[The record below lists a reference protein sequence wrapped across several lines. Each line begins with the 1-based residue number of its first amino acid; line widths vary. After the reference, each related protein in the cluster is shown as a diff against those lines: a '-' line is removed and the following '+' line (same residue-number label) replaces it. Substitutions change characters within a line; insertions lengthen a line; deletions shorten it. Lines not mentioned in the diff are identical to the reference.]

1 MRAAFSLVVLAFLA
15 ACTVG
20 PLPTAGEV
28 RTPSHVDMAASLVSK
43 TVALVGYQNG
53 KVRAYCSGV
62 WVSESLIVTANHCMR
77 EGAPGD
83 LLDYV
88 GRDDLY
94 ESGSDDLRGHVE
106 ARSAVIVK
114 LDPDH
119 DLALLLALA
128 PPPHA
133 VALPSLEAV
142 APGMH
147 VHSMGHPLGLW
158 FSFSSGDVAAL
169 RMDSEIVGKPTLMV
183 QTTAPISPGNSGG
196 GLYDE
201 WGMLVGIC
209 HGSYTKGQGLNLF
222 IHRMYVAELMAR
234 KG

>member
-1 MRAAFSLVVLAFLA
+1 MRAVFFLVLAFLS
-15 ACTVG
+15 ACTVS
-20 PLPTAGEV
+20 PVPSGEV
-28 RTPSHVDMAASLVSK
+28 RTPNHIDAAASLVSK
-43 TVALVGYQNG
+43 TVALVGYRDG

-77 EGAPGD
+77 ELLPGD
-83 LLDYV
+83 TVDYV
-88 GRDDLY
+88 IRGDLY
-94 ESGSDDLRGHVE
+94 EPGADDLRGHVE
-106 ARSAVIVK
+106 ARSAVIAK

-128 PPPHA
+128 APPHG
-133 VALPSLEAV
+133 VALLSLETV
-142 APGMH
+142 QPGMH

-169 RMDSEIVGKPTLMV
+169 RIDSEIVGKPTLMV